1 MLGGRPHWGA
11 LEEKM
16 KKSIFCIFLVI
27 FGIGLYAQ
35 DYTLKSLNFVLTK
48 EVNDIF
54 QIGVTLDSS
63 NSDSVISM
71 YKGTVVD
78 LNRESNNST
87 NLGKYVE
94 VVTEFNYFYLGEE
107 KKVDVHMV
115 YSNLSYIPEEISV
128 GYKIETQ
135 TSIGVAKKRSSPLM
149 KNNDLM
155 ISMYT
160 LDREFYLE
168 YYTSQVSNK
177 VLDLHW
183 YSIVNVLY
191 RRIPNPDI
199 FQYEEINTEK
209 INFESLEINKRIRFY
224 YKLEEYP
231 SIQDPVYVK
240 LFMSAAL
247 VGLIPNYQNR
257 NYSYVEYIKKSNS
270 KILLLWPEA
279 VVNDYKEKKLKGK
292 EIYLFGRKVAQ
303 NDDGIL
309 IVLDLSSDLSPEEII
324 KLQQ

>member
-1 MLGGRPHWGA
+1 
-11 LEEKM
+11 M
-16 KKSIFCIFLVI
+16 KKSIFCIFLFVL
-27 FGIGLYAQ
+27 GIGLYAQ
-35 DYTLKSLNFVLTK
+35 DYSLKSLNFVLTK
-48 EVNDIF
+48 EVNDVF
-54 QIGVTLDSS
+54 QLGVTLDSS

-71 YKGTVVD
+71 YQGTVVD
-78 LNRESNNST
+78 LSRDSNNST

-94 VVTEFNYFYLGEE
+94 IVSEWNYYYLGEE

-115 YSNLSYIPEEISV
+115 YSNLSSIPEDLTV
-128 GYKIETQ
+128 GYKISTQ
-135 TSIGVAKKRSSPLM
+135 KSIGVAKEKSSPLM

-183 YSIVNVLY
+183 YSIVNILY
-191 RRIPNPDI
+191 RRIPNPNI
-199 FQYEEINTEK
+199 FLYEEINTSK
-209 INFESLEINKRIRFY
+209 TDFETLDLNKRIRFHY
-224 YKLEEYP
+224 LLSEYP
-231 SIQDPVYVK
+231 SIQDSAFVK
-240 LFMSAAL
+240 LYMSAVL
-247 VGLIPNYQNR
+247 SGLIPNYQNQ
-257 NYSYVEYIKKSNS
+257 NYSYVGYIKDSKT

-279 VVNDYKEKKLKGK
+279 VVNNYKAKNLQGK

-303 NDDGIL
+303 NEDGIL
-309 IVLDLSSDLSPEEII
+309 IVIDLSSDLSPEDII